1 MIGRVRVLVGIT
13 LVAVAARLFSM
24 TLLTPLNW
32 DEIEFFRATDW
43 VRQGKVPFR
52 DFWEHH
58 TPLQWFVFAPFT
70 ALTNSEG
77 AGAIIFMRWAQV
89 PLWIAIFWLVVR
101 WMRDDGS
108 SRFASWTAVAWAA
121 CSSILMLP
129 AVEYR
134 VDVLAC
140 GLYIAGLVLLQ
151 RQTARSSFW
160 AGVLFC
166 LTGFANIRMGPLL
179 ALTVLLNRVIDT
191 RERRWRGTR
200 EGNWVFAGVIAAG
213 AAALLYFVAT
223 DSLRPLY
230 QHVWVENY
238 LGDKYAERIDWAF
251 LHRILVP
258 FGIRI
263 YGGAG
268 SFFDPIGVD
277 LAGAAIVVLGLIGV
291 VRALGQWRAPGMH
304 FFLAFLQISNLLFIS
319 VMKYVYHYHL
329 EIVVLMMLP
338 FVASEVDRFLGR
350 RASHLQAAGVSPA
363 DAEVDGEEV
372 DEESR
377 RRDSSSTLAGRP
389 PATIVAFSVL
399 ACVWSVFLAVFR
411 GKERDVAYQDLI
423 MREAHAR
430 TGPDGRVFDG
440 VGWALRRQPAHRFWF
455 LPELVRKL
463 EVEGL
468 LPPYG
473 LREWLAD
480 QPDAV
485 ITDRNAAVWLARH
498 PELGAHVV
506 RHYLPVWRNL
516 LMPGLSSRIAPGG
529 SANWIVPMSG
539 RYRIVVAPELASHEW
554 FRRPLAYRADIHSAI
569 DIAPRNA
576 QRLRWS
582 VNGAPAAPM
591 SNVIDLQDGDRLSAS
606 SPHPMPVAVFLVPG
620 EERRWFRQP
629 PDGVTLDSEGPRATH
644 VPFRD

>member
-1 MIGRVRVLVGIT
+1 MTARVRVLVGIT
-13 LVAVAARLFSM
+13 FAAVAARLFSM
-24 TLLTPLNW
+24 TFLTPLNW

-70 ALTNSEG
+70 ALTSSEG
-77 AGAIIFMRWAQV
+77 ASAILFMRWTQV
-89 PLWIAIFWLVVR
+89 PLWIAIFWLVMR
-101 WMRDDGS
+101 WMRRDGS
-108 SRFASWTAVAWAA
+108 GGFASWTAIALAV

-140 GLYIAGLVLLQ
+140 GLYVGGLVLLQ

-191 RERRWRGTR
+191 RQRRWRGTR
-200 EGNWVFAGVIAAG
+200 AGNWVFAGVIAAG
-213 AAALLYFVAT
+213 AAALLYLIAT
-223 DSLRPLY
+223 GSLRPLY

-277 LAGAAIVVLGLIGV
+277 LAGAVIVVLGLIGV
-291 VRALGQWRAPGMH
+291 VRALREWRTPGMH
-304 FFLAFLQISNLLFIS
+304 FFLAFLQVSNLLFIS

-329 EIVVLMMLP
+329 EIVVLMFLP
-338 FVASEVDRFLGR
+338 FVASEVDRIVGG
-350 RASHLQAAGVSPA
+350 RASRPQSAGVSPA
-363 DAEVDGEEV
+363 EVEAE
-372 DEESR
+372 
-377 RRDSSSTLAGRP
+377 DSGRLHDSTPAGRA
-389 PATIVAFSVL
+389 PAIIVAFGVL
-399 ACVWSVFLAVFR
+399 ACIWSVFLAVFR

-430 TGPDGRVFDG
+430 TAPNARVFDG
-440 VGWALRRQPAHRFWF
+440 VGWALRRRPAHRFWF

-473 LREWLAD
+473 LSEWLAE

-516 LMPGLSSRIAPGG
+516 LLPGLSSRLAPDG
-529 SANWIVPMSG
+529 SANWIVPASG
-539 RYRIVVAPELASHEW
+539 RYRILVAPELASHEW
-554 FRRPLAYRADIHSAI
+554 FRRPLAYRAGIHSTI
-569 DIAPRNA
+569 EIVPRNA
-576 QRLRWS
+576 ERLQWTI
-582 VNGAPAAPM
+582 NGAPATPS
-591 SNVIDLQDGDRLSAS
+591 SNVLELKKGDTLAAA
-606 SPHPMPVAVFLVPG
+606 SPHAIPVAVLLVPG
-620 EERRWFRQP
+620 QERFWFRQP
-629 PDGVTLDSEGPRATH
+629 PQGVTLDSEGPRVTH
-644 VPFRD
+644 VPFRY